1 MSTAV
6 TFQYRATDG
15 RGRDRK
21 GRINAANEAEAVRV
35 LHRAGLDVSELRE
48 AGASGSLFGWRAKV
62 THASV
67 AGLTRELSVL
77 LEAGIPLGRGLAA
90 IAENETNEELRGIVR
105 RVAGA
110 VEAGQPLTEA
120 LGAHRNAFS
129 DTFIETIRAAEKSGE
144 LKRSMDHLAD
154 LLERQLEIQQNLR
167 RAMTYPLIVM
177 GVVMLA
183 IGVIVV
189 FVVPRF
195 AATFAS
201 QGIEL
206 PLATV
211 VIRAFGESIRAY
223 WYAYIG
229 GLVTAYFLFRAWI
242 GSSGGRLVFE
252 RLLLRT
258 PYIRRI
264 IEATSA
270 ARFARVLGVSL
281 GAGVEMADAVE
292 MAGRAT
298 GRPLFVRETRR
309 MASGL
314 RTGESIGSVLSS
326 NPLLPGFARRMLGA
340 GKDSAELS
348 KACAIIARHYDR
360 SSDNLTSNVNTII
373 EPLLTVVMAGVVLL
387 IALSVFLPMW
397 QVIGSGGAG

>member
-1 MSTAV
+1 MNAPVS
-6 TFQYRATDG
+6 FQYRATDG
-15 RGRDRK
+15 RGRERR
-21 GRINAANEAEAVRV
+21 GRISAQNEPDAVRR
-35 LHRAGLDVSELRE
+35 LRRAGLDVSELSE
-48 AGASGSLFGWRAKV
+48 AGASGSAFGRRGRV
-62 THASV
+62 TQESV
-67 AGLTRELSVL
+67 AGLARELSVL

-120 LGAHRNAFS
+120 LGSHRRAFS
-129 DTFIETIRAAEKSGE
+129 DTFIETVRAAEKSGE
-144 LKRSMDHLAD
+144 LKESMDHLAD
-154 LLERQLEIQQNLR
+154 LLERQLAIQQSIR
-167 RAMTYPLIVM
+167 RAMTYPLIVLT
-177 GVVMLA
+177 VVLLA
-183 IGVIVV
+183 VGVIVV

-195 AATFAS
+195 ATTFES

-206 PLATV
+206 PLATRT
-211 VIRAFGESIRAY
+211 IRTVGESLQGY
-223 WYAYIG
+223 WYAYAG
-229 GLVTAYFLFRAWI
+229 GLLTAYFAIRAWI
-242 GSSGGRLVFE
+242 GSTGGRLIFE
-252 RLLLRT
+252 RMLLRT
-258 PYIRRI
+258 PYVRRI

-281 GAGVEMADAVE
+281 GAGVAMADAVD

-298 GRPLFVRETRR
+298 GRPLFVIETRR

-348 KACAIIARHYDR
+348 KACTIIARHYDR
-360 SSDNLTSNVNTII
+360 SSDNLTSNINTII
-373 EPLLTVVMAGVVLL
+373 EPLLTVMMAAVVLL

-397 QVIGSGGAG
+397 GIIGSGGAG